1 MTRLFDMVADT
12 GHEQVLFCQDPAAGY
27 RAIIAIHSTV
37 LGPAFGGTRLWN
49 YASEEEALVDV
60 LRLSRGMTYKNA
72 AAGLACGGGKTVIL
86 YDSRHLDRT
95 ALFRAHGRFVE
106 SLGGR
111 YITAQDV
118 GTTLADLDNVH
129 LETKHIAGLAGRL
142 SGGVSPATARGVF
155 RALQAAAQHRW
166 GSDDL
171 TGKTIAIQGCGNV
184 GYHLLKE
191 LHPVGAKLIV
201 TDVDRERAQRAVR
214 ECGATVVEPEAIYD
228 VQADMFAP
236 CALGGILNDQTIPR
250 LKAEVVVGG
259 ANNQLLEERHGR
271 MLEDRDILYGPDYVA
286 NAGGVIS
293 GGVEIFDWS
302 VEHMRAKV
310 DAIYETMSAVFA
322 LAQTKDIPTFEAADR
337 LAEQRIAE
345 GRTR

>member
-1 MTRLFDMVADT
+1 MRLFDRVADT

-86 YDSRHLDRT
+86 GDSRQLNRT

-118 GTTLADLDNVH
+118 GTTLADLDAVH
-129 LETKHIAGLAGRL
+129 LETKHIAGLGGRL

-155 RALQAAAQHRW
+155 RALQAAAKHRW

-171 TGKTIAIQGCGNV
+171 AGKAIAIQGCGNV
-184 GYHLLKE
+184 GYHLVQE
-191 LHPVGAKLIV
+191 LHAVSVKLVV

-214 ECGATVVEPEAIYD
+214 EFGATAVEPEAIYD
-228 VQADMFAP
+228 TRADMFAP

-259 ANNQLLEERHGR
+259 ANNQLLEERHGQ
-271 MLEDRDILYGPDYVA
+271 MLEERGILYGPDYVA

-322 LAQTKDIPTFEAADR
+322 LAQTKGIPTFEAADR

-345 GRTR
+345 GKTR